1 MYSTGSLWLVHK
13 IMLELLRLQ
22 GYEKASLAVQKANA
36 NDGKGGG
43 TVAKSGNYYYD
54 QLNKEQ
60 QRVYYAIKEGLLNLQ
75 DSFAVPMLSQKELSD
90 IYFMIR
96 MDCPAIFYSV
106 TFSYRYYADSTTVEM
121 VPKYLFSKDKIREHR
136 QAMESR
142 VKKLVRQ
149 AADLDE
155 KGKELFIH
163 DFIVEN
169 VKYDKLK
176 KEYSHEII
184 GALGNG
190 VAVCE
195 GIAKAV
201 KILCDELNIWCIIA
215 LSEAN
220 PDKGI
225 KYRHAW
231 NVIRIDHQFYHLD
244 ATFDNTLSK
253 DGTVRYD
260 YVNLSDKQIFRDH
273 EPVIW
278 KVPACN
284 DSDHFYYKDKKVSWT
299 TMEEVRNRTKQ
310 AVKKGKVL
318 LFHWRGGYLTKEVL
332 SKLLK
337 IFDEEAKAKDKRA
350 FVSVNWSQAVL
361 RVRFVEG
368 AGEEQLEMEEANEG
382 EKE

>member
-1 MYSTGSLWLVHK
+1 MYLH
-13 IMLELLRLQ
+13 
-22 GYEKASLAVQKANA
+22 
-36 NDGKGGG
+36 
-43 TVAKSGNYYYD
+43 YYD

-60 QRVYYAIKEGLLNLQ
+60 QKAYYAIKEGLLNLQ
-75 DSFAVPMLSQKELSD
+75 DSFVVPMLSQKELSD
-90 IYFMIR
+90 IYFLIR
-96 MDCPAIFYSV
+96 MDSPEIFYSV
-106 TFSYRYYADSTTVEM
+106 TFSYKCYANSTAVEM
-121 VPKYLFSKDKIREHR
+121 VPQYLFSKDKIREHR

-142 VKKLVRQ
+142 VKKLARQ
-149 AADLDE
+149 AASLDE

-176 KEYSHEII
+176 KPYSHEII

-220 PDKGI
+220 PEKGI

-231 NVIRIDHQFYHLD
+231 NVIRINGQYYHLD
-244 ATFDNTLSK
+244 VTFDNTLSRG
-253 DGTVRYD
+253 GTVRYD

-273 EPVIW
+273 EAVIW
-278 KVPACN
+278 KIPACSDN
-284 DSDHFYYKDKKVSWT
+284 DHFYYKEKKISWT
-299 TMEEVRNRTKQ
+299 TMDEVRNRTKQ

-318 LFHWRGGYLTKEVL
+318 LFHWRGGYLTKEIL
-332 SKLLK
+332 TQLME
-337 IFDEEAKAKDKRA
+337 IFDQEAGAKEKTA
-350 FVSVNWSQAVL
+350 YVSVNWPQAVL
-361 RVRFVEG
+361 RVRFEYG
-368 AGEEQLEMEEANEG
+368 IGEEQLEMEEANEG
-382 EKE
+382 EKN

>member
-1 MYSTGSLWLVHK
+1 
-13 IMLELLRLQ
+13 
-22 GYEKASLAVQKANA
+22 
-36 NDGKGGG
+36 
-43 TVAKSGNYYYD
+43 VAKAGSYYYE

-60 QRVYYAIKEGLLNLQ
+60 QKAYYAMKEGLLQLQ
-75 DSFAVPMLSQKELSD
+75 DSFAVPMLTKKELSD

-96 MDCPAIFYSV
+96 MDCPEIFYSV
-106 TFSYRYYADSTTVEM
+106 TFTYRYYPDSSAVEM
-121 VPKYLFSKDKIREHR
+121 IPKYLFTKDKIKEHR

-142 VKKLVRQ
+142 VKKLARQ
-149 AADLDE
+149 AVELDE
-155 KGKELFIH
+155 KGKELYIH

-195 GIAKAV
+195 GMAKAV
-201 KILCDELNIWCIIA
+201 KILCDEMNLWCIIA

-231 NVIRIDHQFYHLD
+231 NVIRINGQYYHMD
-244 ATFDNTLSK
+244 ATFDNTLSR
-253 DGTVRYD
+253 DDTVRYD
-260 YVNLSDKQIFRDH
+260 YLNLSDKQIERDH

-278 KVPACN
+278 KIPVCN
-284 DSDHFYYKDKKVSWT
+284 DGDHFYYKEKKLSWT
-299 TMEEVRNRTKQ
+299 TTEEVRKRTKQ
-310 AVKKGKVL
+310 AVKKGRVL
-318 LFHWRGGYLTKEVL
+318 LFHWRGGYLTREIL
-332 SKLLK
+332 SDLFR
-337 IFDEEAKAKDKRA
+337 IFQEEAKVKDKYAR
-350 FVSVNWSQAVL
+350 VSVNWAQAVL
-361 RVRFVEG
+361 RVRFEDG
-368 AGEEQLEMEEANEG
+368 ACEESIEIEEANEG

>member
-1 MYSTGSLWLVHK
+1 MA
-13 IMLELLRLQ
+13 
-22 GYEKASLAVQKANA
+22 KAEH
-36 NDGKGGG
+36 
-43 TVAKSGNYYYD
+43 YYFD

-60 QRVYYAIKEGLLNLQ
+60 QKAYYAMKEGLLALQ
-75 DSFAVPMLSQKELSD
+75 DSFPVPMLSNKELSD

-96 MDCPAIFYSV
+96 MDYPEIFYTV
-106 TFSYRYYADSTTVEM
+106 RFSYKYYPDSSAVEM
-121 VPKYLFSKDKIREHR
+121 TPEYLFTKDKIKEHR
-136 QAMESR
+136 QAMASR
-142 VKKLVRQ
+142 VAKLARQ

-163 DFIVEN
+163 DFIVNN

-201 KILCDELNIWCIIA
+201 KALCDQLGIWCIIA

-220 PDKGI
+220 PEKGI

-231 NVIRIDHQFYHLD
+231 NVIKINGQYYHLD

-253 DGTVRYD
+253 DDTVRYD

-278 KVPACN
+278 RVPACN
-284 DSDHFYYKDKKVSWT
+284 DSDHFYYKEKKISWT
-299 TMEEVRNRTKQ
+299 TTDEVRNRTKQ
-310 AVKKGKVL
+310 AVKKGKIL

-332 SKLLK
+332 HELMI
-337 IFDEEAKAKDKRA
+337 IFSEEAKAKDKQA
-350 FVSVNWSQAVL
+350 FCSVNWPQAVL
-361 RVRFVEG
+361 RVRFQDG
-368 AGEEQLEMEEANEG
+368 PGEEQLEMEEANEG
-382 EKE
+382 EQE

>member
-1 MYSTGSLWLVHK
+1 MAK
-13 IMLELLRLQ
+13 I
-22 GYEKASLAVQKANA
+22 N
-36 NDGKGGG
+36 
-43 TVAKSGNYYYD
+43 NYYYD

-60 QRVYYAIKEGLLNLQ
+60 QRAYYAIKEGLLNLQ
-75 DSFAVPMLSQKELSD
+75 ESFAVPMLSQKELSD
-90 IYFMIR
+90 LYFMIR
-96 MDCPAIFYSV
+96 MDCPSIFYSV
-106 TFSYRYYADSTTVEM
+106 TFSYKYYGDSTAVEM
-121 VPKYLFSKDKIREHR
+121 VPQYLFSKDKIKEHR

-142 VKKLVRQ
+142 VKKLARQ
-149 AADLDE
+149 AIDLDE

-163 DFIVEN
+163 DFIVKN

-201 KILCDELNIWCIIA
+201 KILCDELGIWCIIA

-231 NVIRIDHQFYHLD
+231 NVIQIGGKYYHLD
-244 ATFDNTLSK
+244 VTFDNTLSK
-253 DGTVRYD
+253 DDTIRYD
-260 YVNLSDKQIFRDH
+260 YYNLSDKQIFRDH
-273 EPVIW
+273 ESVIW
-278 KVPACN
+278 KIPVCSDN
-284 DSDHFYYKDKKVSWT
+284 DHFYYKEKKISWT
-299 TMEEVRNRTKQ
+299 TMDEVRNRTKQ

-332 SKLLK
+332 EQLFD
-337 IFDEEAKAKDKRA
+337 IFNQEAEAKAKKA
-350 FVSVNWSQAVL
+350 YVSVNWSQAVL
-361 RVRFVEG
+361 RVRFENG
-368 AGEEQLEMEEANEG
+368 TGKEQIEMEEANEG
-382 EKE
+382 EKN

>member
-1 MYSTGSLWLVHK
+1 MA
-13 IMLELLRLQ
+13 
-22 GYEKASLAVQKANA
+22 KA
-36 NDGKGGG
+36 
-43 TVAKSGNYYYD
+43 GNYYYD

-60 QRVYYAIKEGLLNLQ
+60 QRAYYAMKEGLLNLQ
-75 DSFAVPMLSQKELSD
+75 DSFAVPKLSGKELAD

-96 MDCPAIFYSV
+96 MDCPSIFYSV
-106 TFSYRYYADSTTVEM
+106 TFSYRYYPDSTAVEM
-121 VPKYLFSKDKIREHR
+121 IPQYLFTKDKIKEHR
-136 QAMESR
+136 QALAAR
-142 VKKLVRQ
+142 VKKLARQ

-195 GIAKAV
+195 GMAKAV

-215 LSEAN
+215 LSENN

-231 NVIRIDHQFYHLD
+231 NVIRIGGQYYHLD

-253 DGTVRYD
+253 DDTVRYD

-278 KVPACN
+278 KVPACSDN
-284 DSDHFYYKDKKVSWT
+284 DHFYYKEKKLSWT
-299 TMEEVRNRTKQ
+299 TMDEVRNRTRQ

-332 SKLLK
+332 TELLEL
-337 IFDEEAKAKDKRA
+337 FDEEARAKNKRSY
-350 FVSVNWSQAVL
+350 VSVNWPQAVL
-361 RVRFVEG
+361 RVRFEEG
-368 AGEEQLEMEEANEG
+368 VGEKQLEMEEANEG

>member
-1 MYSTGSLWLVHK
+1 MSKVS
-13 IMLELLRLQ
+13 
-22 GYEKASLAVQKANA
+22 
-36 NDGKGGG
+36 
-43 TVAKSGNYYYD
+43 NYYYE

-60 QRVYYAIKEGLLNLQ
+60 QKVYYAMKNGLLNLE
-75 DSFAVPMLSQKELSD
+75 DSIQVLRLSGKELFD

-96 MDCPAIFYSV
+96 MDCPEIFYTVKFTYKYYPDSV
-106 TFSYRYYADSTTVEM
+106 MAEII
-121 VPKYLFSKDKIREHR
+121 PEYLFSKDKIKEHR

-142 VKKLVRQ
+142 VKKLIRP
-149 AADLDE
+149 AMELDE
-155 KGKELFIH
+155 KGKELYIH
-163 DFIVEN
+163 DFICQN
-169 VKYDKLK
+169 VFYDKLK
-176 KEYSHEII
+176 KAYSHEII

-201 KILCDELNIWCIIA
+201 KILCDAMGIWCIVA
-215 LSEAN
+215 LSDAN

-231 NVIRIDHQFYHLD
+231 NVIRINGNFYHMD
-244 ATFDNTLSK
+244 ATFDNTLSREN
-253 DGTVRYD
+253 VLRYD

-278 KVPACN
+278 KVPTC
-284 DSDHFYYKDKKVSWT
+284 DDGDHFYYKEKKVSWT
-299 TMEEVRNRTKQ
+299 TVDEVRNRTKQ

-332 SKLLK
+332 TELLQ
-337 IFDEEAKAKDKRA
+337 IFTEEAQKKDKQA
-350 FVSVNWSQAVL
+350 VCSVNWPQAVL
-361 RVRFVEG
+361 RVTFRDGV
-368 AGEEQLEMEEANEG
+368 GEEQVEIEEANEG

>member
-1 MYSTGSLWLVHK
+1 M
-13 IMLELLRLQ
+13 
-22 GYEKASLAVQKANA
+22 
-36 NDGKGGG
+36 
-43 TVAKSGNYYYD
+43 
-54 QLNKEQ
+54 
-60 QRVYYAIKEGLLNLQ
+60 KEGLLILQ
-75 DSFAVPMLSQKELSD
+75 DSFPVPMLSQKELSD

-96 MDCPAIFYSV
+96 MDQPEIFYSV
-106 TFSYRYYADSTTVEM
+106 TFSYRYYADSSAVEM
-121 VPKYLFSKDKIREHR
+121 TPQYLFPKNKIKEHR

-142 VKKLVRQ
+142 VKKLANQ
-149 AADLDE
+149 AAKMNE
-155 KGKELFIH
+155 KEKELFIH
-163 DFIVEN
+163 DFIVKN

-176 KEYSHEII
+176 KAYSHEII

-220 PDKGI
+220 PEKGI

-231 NVIRIDHQFYHLD
+231 NVIRIDGQYYHLD

-253 DGTVRYD
+253 DDTVRYD

-284 DSDHFYYKDKKVSWT
+284 DGDHFYYKEKKISWT
-299 TMEEVRNRTKQ
+299 TLEEVQNRTKQ

-318 LFHWRGGYLTKEVL
+318 LFHWRGGYLTREILTSLMEIFEKEG
-332 SKLLK
+332 
-337 IFDEEAKAKDKRA
+337 KAKEKQA
-350 FVSVNWSQAVL
+350 YVSVNWPQAVL
-361 RVRFVEG
+361 RVRFEDG
-368 AGEEQLEMEEANEG
+368 EGEEQLEMEEANEG

>member
-1 MYSTGSLWLVHK
+1 MA
-13 IMLELLRLQ
+13 R
-22 GYEKASLAVQKANA
+22 AV
-36 NDGKGGG
+36 
-43 TVAKSGNYYYD
+43 NYYYD

-60 QRVYYAIKEGLLNLQ
+60 QRAYYAIKEGLLNFR
-75 DSFAVPMLSQKELSD
+75 DSFSVPMLSRKELSD

-96 MDCPAIFYSV
+96 MDLPEIFYSV
-106 TFSYRYYADSTTVEM
+106 TFSYRHYPDSTAVEM
-121 VPKYLFSKDKIREHR
+121 IPQYLFGKDKIKEHR
-136 QAMESR
+136 QAMTSR
-142 VKKLVRQ
+142 IKKLVRQ
-149 AADLDE
+149 AESLDE

-163 DFIVEN
+163 DFIVKN

-201 KILCDELNIWCIIA
+201 KALCDELNIWCIIA

-220 PDKGI
+220 PEKGI

-231 NVIRIDHQFYHLD
+231 NVVRINGQYYHLD
-244 ATFDNTLSK
+244 ATFDNTLSG
-253 DGTVRYD
+253 DDIIRYD

-284 DSDHFYYKDKKVSWT
+284 DNDHFYYKEKKISWT
-299 TMEEVRNRTKQ
+299 TMEEVQNRTKQ

-318 LFHWRGGYLTKEVL
+318 LFHWRGGYLTKEIL
-332 SKLLK
+332 TQLME
-337 IFDEEAKAKDKRA
+337 IFNSEAKVKDKRA
-350 FVSVNWSQAVL
+350 FVSVNWPQAVL
-361 RVRFVEG
+361 RVRFENG
-368 AGEEQLEMEEANEG
+368 IGEEQLEMEEANEG
-382 EKE
+382 EKS

>member
-1 MYSTGSLWLVHK
+1 
-13 IMLELLRLQ
+13 
-22 GYEKASLAVQKANA
+22 
-36 NDGKGGG
+36 
-43 TVAKSGNYYYD
+43 
-54 QLNKEQ
+54 
-60 QRVYYAIKEGLLNLQ
+60 
-75 DSFAVPMLSQKELSD
+75 
-90 IYFMIR
+90 MIR

-106 TFSYRYYADSTTVEM
+106 TFSYRYYPDSTMVEM
-121 VPKYLFSKDKIREHR
+121 TPQYLFSKDKIREHR

-142 VKKLVRQ
+142 VKKLARQ

-184 GALGNG
+184 GALGK
-190 VAVCE
+190 

-201 KILCDELNIWCIIA
+201 KILCDELNVWCIIA

-231 NVIRIDHQFYHLD
+231 NVIRIDGQYYHLD
-244 ATFDNTLSK
+244 VTFDNTLSK
-253 DGTVRYD
+253 DDTVRYD

-278 KVPACN
+278 
-284 DSDHFYYKDKKVSWT
+284 
-299 TMEEVRNRTKQ
+299 
-310 AVKKGKVL
+310 
-318 LFHWRGGYLTKEVL
+318 
-332 SKLLK
+332 
-337 IFDEEAKAKDKRA
+337 
-350 FVSVNWSQAVL
+350 
-361 RVRFVEG
+361 
-368 AGEEQLEMEEANEG
+368 
-382 EKE
+382 

>member
-1 MYSTGSLWLVHK
+1 MA
-13 IMLELLRLQ
+13 
-22 GYEKASLAVQKANA
+22 KAS
-36 NDGKGGG
+36 
-43 TVAKSGNYYYD
+43 NYYYD
-54 QLNKEQ
+54 QLQKEQ
-60 QRVYYAIKEGLLNLQ
+60 QKAYYAIKEGVWNLQ

-96 MDCPAIFYSV
+96 MDCPAIFYTV
-106 TFSYRYYADSTTVEM
+106 TFSYKYYGDSTMVEM
-121 VPKYLFSKDKIREHR
+121 FPKYLFSKDKIKEHR

-142 VKKLVRQ
+142 VKKLARQ
-149 AADLDE
+149 AKDLDE

-163 DFIVEN
+163 DFIVNN
-169 VKYDKLK
+169 VTYDKLK

-201 KILCDELNIWCIIA
+201 KILCDELGIWCIIA

-220 PDKGI
+220 PEKGI

-231 NVIRIDHQFYHLD
+231 NVIQIGGKYYHLD

-253 DGTVRYD
+253 EDTIRYD

-278 KVPACN
+278 KVPVCSDN
-284 DSDHFYYKDKKVSWT
+284 DHFYYKEKKLSWT
-299 TMEEVRNRTKQ
+299 TMDEVRNRTKQ
-310 AVKKGKVL
+310 AVKKRKIL

-332 SKLLK
+332 AELME
-337 IFDEEAKAKDKRA
+337 IFDTEANAKGKTA
-350 FVSVNWSQAVL
+350 YVSLNWSQAVL
-361 RVRFVEG
+361 RVRFGEG
-368 AGEEQLEMEEANEG
+368 IAKEQPEMEEANEG
-382 EKE
+382 EKN